1 MIAWFEQ
8 HEELLSWLF
17 LGSLITFV
25 GTLIIIPLLVLAIP
39 ADYFRSEK
47 RVRLNTRT
55 RHPLLHMVLLIVK
68 NSIGSIFIV
77 TGIAM
82 LVLPGQGL
90 ITLLIGVML
99 CDFPGKYRLERKL
112 IRYNRVQ
119 RALNWVRRKG
129 KRPELQL

>member
-8 HEELLSWLF
+8 HQELLSWLF

-39 ADYFRSEK
+39 ADYFRPEK
-47 RVRLNTRT
+47 RVRLNTRAG
-55 RHPLLHMVLLIVK
+55 HPLLHLVLLIVK